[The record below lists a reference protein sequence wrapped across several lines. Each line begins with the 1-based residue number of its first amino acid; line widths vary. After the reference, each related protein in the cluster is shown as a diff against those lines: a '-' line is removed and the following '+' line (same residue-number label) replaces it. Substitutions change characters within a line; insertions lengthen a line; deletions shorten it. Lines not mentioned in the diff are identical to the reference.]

1 MPSSPSQ
8 NSDEPPSLL
17 KILASVFS
25 GVLFGLFLSKLDTP
39 TEKGRESIHP
49 KDNPRPET
57 ALGSLQ
63 VPITTQVP
71 PTPAEHYHSD
81 RRKDNTPR
89 WKKRTEIVAVGIAFG
104 LLVAN
109 GFVTVGTWKA
119 ANATRDSV
127 ALARKNAH
135 FDQRAWLG
143 ISYGTYKYAVNEPF
157 GVTFEVTDTG
167 KTPARNVRGMAV
179 TYFLKA
185 GEPIPPFSY
194 DHRTNVDLGTMLP
207 GTKQSAISYLIPIGV
222 PKEKSIQQ
230 LIVSDSM
237 VRAIKDKSG
246 YILVYGRLEYDSVF
260 GAHHWMTFCAS
271 NVEFIQPKDCVDYSD
286 VDNNEEP

>member
-1 MPSSPSQ
+1 MPSSPPQ
-8 NSDEPPSLL
+8 NSDEPSGLL
-17 KILASVFS
+17 RTLAAAFS
-25 GVLFGLFLSKLDTP
+25 GVLFGVFLSKLKAPSDNP
-39 TEKGRESIHP
+39 TEGYSESVHP
-49 KDNPRPET
+49 KDNSRPET

-63 VPITTQVP
+63 IPITTQVP
-71 PTPAEHYHSD
+71 PSPAEHYHPD

-89 WKKRTEIVAVGIAFG
+89 WKKWTEIIAVGIAGG
-104 LLVAN
+104 LLIAN

-119 ANATRDSV
+119 AKATKASV
-127 ALARKNAH
+127 DLARKNAH

-157 GVTFEVTDTG
+157 GVTFEVADTG
-167 KTPARNVRGMAV
+167 KTPARNVNGMAV

-185 GEPIPPFSY
+185 GEPVPPFSY

-207 GTKQSAISYLIPIGV
+207 GTKQAAISYLIPVGV
-222 PKEKSIQQ
+222 PKQ

-237 VRAIKDKSG
+237 VRAIKDKTG

-271 NVEFIQPKDCVDYSD
+271 NIEFIQPKGCVDYNG
-286 VDNNEEP
+286 VDSNEEP